1 MYKIASIEK
10 VVSVVDHPKG
20 DTLALVK
27 VLGWQIVAKRGQ
39 YKAGDLVVYIEPDS
53 EVEERPIYEFLRSR
67 NFRVKLIRLRGEI
80 SQGILFPISA
90 FTWEK
95 PIDESMVGHSVACEV
110 GARHYEKP
118 VPGAA
123 SGIIKGPFPN
133 FLVKTDEPNLRSYNG
148 VIEELSGH
156 ECYITQKLDGTSAIW
171 KLTRQLDLEAK
182 LKAYGKNVAIQGELY
197 GPGIQANRM
206 AIPALEIALFNL
218 YLIDERRFAGFD
230 ELQKFCSDYSL
241 SMPPLLWRGIFQF
254 TIEELVKMASDS
266 LYPSRTP
273 AEGIVI
279 RPVVSS
285 YSAVLESRLS
295 VKIVSERFLEEYG
308 E

>member
-1 MYKIASIEK
+1 
-10 VVSVVDHPKG
+10 
-20 DTLALVK
+20 
-27 VLGWQIVAKRGQ
+27 
-39 YKAGDLVVYIEPDS
+39 
-53 EVEERPIYEFLRSR
+53 
-67 NFRVKLIRLRGEI
+67 
-80 SQGILFPISA
+80 
-90 FTWEK
+90 
-95 PIDESMVGHSVACEV
+95 MVGHSVACEV

-156 ECYITQKLDGTSAIW
+156 ECYITQKLDGTSVSYYCNDGIFGACSRNYELEPDTTSAIW